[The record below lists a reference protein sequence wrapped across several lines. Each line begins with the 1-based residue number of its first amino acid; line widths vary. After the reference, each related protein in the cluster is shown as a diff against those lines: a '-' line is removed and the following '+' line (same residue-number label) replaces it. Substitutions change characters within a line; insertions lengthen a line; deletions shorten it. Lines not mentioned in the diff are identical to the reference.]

1 MAIGYTWDVS
11 TVDTYPTKDSKSD
24 VVYNVHWRLTA
35 TDDTNKDSDG
45 NNWAAT
51 SYGSQ
56 GVDTSD
62 LSSFIAFAD
71 LKASDV
77 QGWVEAALGA
87 DEVTALKAGLDAQ
100 IAEKRIDILLNKTR
114 EEIAKDYVTKQEV
127 KEGMNVLMDRLEK
140 LHEKVDK
147 LFEVK

>member
-45 NNWAAT
+45 NNWTAT
-51 SYGSQ
+51 TYGSQ

-62 LSSFIAFAD
+62 LSSFTAFAD

-87 DEVTALKAGLDAQ
+87 DEVTAMKTALDAQ
-100 IAEKRIDILLNKTR
+100 IAELITPTS
-114 EEIAKDYVTKQEV
+114 VTKTIS
-127 KEGMNVLMDRLEK
+127 
-140 LHEKVDK
+140 
-147 LFEVK
+147 

>member
-45 NNWAAT
+45 NNWTAT
-51 SYGSQ
+51 TYGSQ
-56 GVDTSD
+56 ILDTSD
-62 LSSFIAFAD
+62 LSSFTAFAD
-71 LKASDV
+71 LTASNV

-87 DEVTALKAGLDAQ
+87 DEVTTMKAALDAQ
-100 IAEKRIDILLNKTR
+100 IAESITPTS
-114 EEIAKDYVTKQEV
+114 VTKTIS
-127 KEGMNVLMDRLEK
+127 
-140 LHEKVDK
+140 
-147 LFEVK
+147 